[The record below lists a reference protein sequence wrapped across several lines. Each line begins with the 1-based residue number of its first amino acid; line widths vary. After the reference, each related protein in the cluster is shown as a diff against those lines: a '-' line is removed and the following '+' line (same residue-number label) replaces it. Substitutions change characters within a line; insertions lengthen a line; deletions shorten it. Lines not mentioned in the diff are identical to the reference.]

1 MLFDMLAGTP
11 KVEREMNLKTPNEA
25 VDNRKILL
33 ASGWIQVIHVQS
45 LLGRYKVEKGGQQE
59 L

>member
-1 MLFDMLAGTP
+1 MLAGTP
-11 KVEREMNLKTPNEA
+11 KVEREMNLKTPNEE
-25 VDNRKILL
+25 VDNQKILL
-33 ASGWIQVIHVQS
+33 PSGWIQVIHVQS